1 MRESN
6 LYSPSCRAQV
16 CVTFCMNGTAAR
28 EFLGLHP
35 FFAPKNGWNIKQK
48 FGLFFFDTFPS
59 SKSSFAVCE
68 VCSDPEPSCLAESC
82 AGSSD
87 ALYCASVQSAKSLI
101 LYGLPPP
108 ETLKA
113 LWDKG
118 FDSFFVIKVSY
129 RF

>member
-6 LYSPSCRAQV
+6 LYSPSCRARRNAV
-16 CVTFCMNGTAAR
+16 KGERVRRVTFCMNGTAAR

-68 VCSDPEPSCLAESC
+68 VCSESDQF
-82 AGSSD
+82 GVES
-87 ALYCASVQSAKSLI
+87 Q
-101 LYGLPPP
+101 G
-108 ETLKA
+108 
-113 LWDKG
+113 W
-118 FDSFFVIKVSY
+118 
-129 RF
+129 